1 MRDVIVHSD
10 IVVSKVDIKENPADM
25 VTITL
30 FVAILSVAWTWLVF
44 VVELALKG
52 LCWRGGEFLV
62 EEWSVI
68 PCIGICVQ
76 VEIYWNVTQILL
88 SIGNLVEEA
97 LKKFKDGP
105 GRKSRRIYFWCVPI
119 FRLRA

>member
-1 MRDVIVHSD
+1 MRLFGEINGNFQISTIFCDSNTIILTKDQKFDEKTKYIYMRYHFMRDVIVHSD

-52 LCWRGGEFLV
+52 LC
-62 EEWSVI
+62 
-68 PCIGICVQ
+68 
-76 VEIYWNVTQILL
+76 
-88 SIGNLVEEA
+88 
-97 LKKFKDGP
+97 
-105 GRKSRRIYFWCVPI
+105 
-119 FRLRA
+119 